1 MVTLVNCTCKKFE
14 HWGIIYQFFW
24 IKTGIAVDQE
34 NYQAESDL
42 TIDTGYFGDIDTS
55 SGNLSLQS
63 KSDSDD
69 DNSEISFEG
78 ITLLSIM
85 IRLLSNSL

>member
-1 MVTLVNCTCKKFE
+1 MVALVNCTCKECE
-14 HWGIIYQFFW
+14 HWGIIYPFFS
-24 IKTGIAVDQE
+24 IKTGIAVDQD
-34 NYQAESDL
+34 NYQAKSDL

-78 ITLLSIM
+78 IT
-85 IRLLSNSL
+85 